1 MSKSMGSPPGSLDNL
16 GTGTP
21 GRRLE
26 LKRQKYPVGRVRERK
41 FKLKAKDHIL
51 NDRYY
56 GSVPLFARSCLSSP
70 SHSLGHVA
78 QESNDVL
85 QCMEDSGSH
94 NLNPTESNLA
104 LGKTIRDL
112 SRYMD
117 QTSGHHFNRLPSPDI
132 FPRVWLRREDSI
144 QMPSLRNRI
153 QEASVTTEPSW
164 TNDDGKLYLVFA
176 RDVTAGIYQVELEAS
191 LKLSRPDSR
200 GWRSFKI
207 CGLPNNEG
215 RETTGGFEFIVK
227 PNLDT
232 LEVPEV
238 QYNSSH
244 LLDAR
249 TLRSKELI
257 ARFRLSEP
265 LLLYLRTK
273 EPIREIDNWNTA
285 IKLYTVPTWSTID
298 GTQMKHHA
306 SLTFEVQD
314 RDIWAEKVKFSIM
327 VKYGPTKGRIT
338 TLKTDED
345 SISLANDKKPGLHA
359 SEVEISII
367 RNMQNLEDPLHLY
380 FVLSYADREYVTIP
394 MPILRP
400 KLGTVVSESMMLL
413 KASPP
418 VFLDFL
424 ARGHC
429 STWKMTEHCNGED
442 TWMCLERVVISPL
455 FPHGLKEDAMVTL
468 RKLCPVHYDAL
479 EASDN
484 PLLAEHLSNVVKQ
497 LDIKLEKVF
506 GEELECRMSLEIQ
519 IGTSCRLLTVDD
531 HDWTPWFFVID
542 GRIATEEHGEWR
554 ENEEGYKTLFK
565 SSTMTTGQIIKIEM
579 HWRELVFSDRFK
591 GLGVDQNK
599 IEYKIPRILGK
610 VILSGTILCRID
622 EGTSTQRKKGL

>member
-1 MSKSMGSPPGSLDNL
+1 MESLPGSLDNL
-16 GTGTP
+16 GPGTP
-21 GRRLE
+21 GKTSE
-26 LKRQKYPVGRVRERK
+26 LKRQRYTVGRAGGPK
-41 FKLKAKDHIL
+41 FKPKAKNDIL
-51 NDRYY
+51 NYRYY
-56 GSVPLFARSCLSSP
+56 GSVPLFARSCLSFP
-70 SHSLGHVA
+70 SHSLGHSA

-85 QCMEDSGSH
+85 QCMEDFSSEDP
-94 NLNPTESNLA
+94 NPAESNLT
-104 LGKTIRDL
+104 LGKTIRDP
-112 SRYMD
+112 SRYID
-117 QTSGHHFNRLPSPDI
+117 QTSVHHLTRLPSPNI
-132 FPRVWLRREDSI
+132 FSRVWLRWEESI
-144 QMPSLRNRI
+144 QMTSLRNPTL
-153 QEASVTTEPSW
+153 EASAATEPSW

-176 RDVTAGIYQVELEAS
+176 RDVTAGIYQVELGAS
-191 LKLSRPDSR
+191 LNLSRPDR
-200 GWRSFKI
+200 CGWQSFNV

-232 LEVPEV
+232 LEIPEL
-238 QYNSSH
+238 QYDSSH

-257 ARFRLSEP
+257 ARFRLVDP
-265 LLLYLRTK
+265 LLLYLRSK

-285 IKLYTVPTWSTID
+285 VKLYTVPTWSTIE

-306 SLTFEVQD
+306 SLTFEVPD

-327 VKYGPTKGRIT
+327 VKYGPNKGRIS
-338 TLKTDED
+338 TLETDED
-345 SISLANDKKPGLHA
+345 SIFLANDNRLVSKPGLHA

-367 RNMQNLEDPLHLY
+367 RSMQNLEDPFNLY
-380 FVLSYADREYVTIP
+380 FVLNYPDREYVTIS

-400 KLGTVVSESMMLL
+400 KVGTVLSECMMLL

-418 VFLDFL
+418 LFLDLL

-429 STWKMTEHCNGED
+429 STWKMTEHYKDED
-442 TWMCLERVVISPL
+442 TWMCLERVAISPL
-455 FPHGLKEDAMVTL
+455 FPHGLKDDAMVTL

-479 EASDN
+479 KASDN

-531 HDWTPWFFVID
+531 RDWTPWFFVID
-542 GRIATEEHGEWR
+542 GRLATEERGEWR

-565 SSTMTTGQIIKIEM
+565 SSTMTTGQIIRLEM
-579 HWRELVFSDRFK
+579 HWKELVISDKFK
-591 GLGVDQNK
+591 GEGVDQNK

-622 EGTSTQRKKGL
+622 EGT